1 MCIYLTFLRD
11 KNIENDDRITIN
23 PVWNDVSDEVSI
35 LEYKVT
41 INYASVKS
49 ESNQPQKWTQTV
61 SKATLSKYVNSLLT
75 LFMHDSDPFNY
86 VQLDAPNYP
95 SVLLTVDT
103 LRYSEV
109 RYAIDDMLDV
119 VTSSWPTKVDQR
131 AR

>member
-1 MCIYLTFLRD
+1 
-11 KNIENDDRITIN
+11 
-23 PVWNDVSDEVSI
+23 